1 MESRWKRRRR
11 LVAIH
16 KGGRISSLQPL
27 RAFYISLLYGK
38 QLYTYTRMNVYIMGI
53 ALADRVNSRCP
64 ARFSSVYAR
73 TSIVAGDKGS
83 MPPRRKIH
91 GTRGR
96 FKASGG

>member
-1 MESRWKRRRR
+1 MELRWKRRRR

-53 ALADRVNSRCP
+53 ALAVPRAILFGLRAHLDRCWR
-64 ARFSSVYAR
+64 
-73 TSIVAGDKGS
+73 
-83 MPPRRKIH
+83 
-91 GTRGR
+91 
-96 FKASGG
+96 